1 MFSLKGRQRRLF
13 LKGNFMKNRKTV
25 KNIVF
30 SAMCLAIAFVL
41 PFLTGQIPQIGS
53 MLSPMHIPV
62 LLCGFLCGWPWA
74 LVVGA
79 AAPLLRSLVLHMPP
93 MYPTA
98 FSMAFE
104 MAVYGVIAALM
115 YKALP
120 KKKWA
125 IYVSLITAM
134 VAGRIVWGTVRFFC
148 AGLNPD
154 KFGLSAFWT
163 GAVAN
168 AIPGIILHIVL
179 IPLIVMALEKAKLTN
194 KD

>member
-1 MFSLKGRQRRLF
+1 
-13 LKGNFMKNRKTV
+13 
-25 KNIVF
+25 
-30 SAMCLAIAFVL
+30 MCLAIAFVL